1 MIQLPKA
8 YTQEHQQLTLK
19 YLAEGRRVLSSAEW
33 KKLLTGFDVLHKAS
47 IITPTERMTFAEWY
61 ERQIDRV
68 FAEPFIAALLR
79 LENVAREQEA
89 LRARFAREIVQTW
102 TASEL
107 RQQERSVGNVLMA
120 YCLYFW
126 ESFATGYAFE
136 VEIYRDLRK
145 EGIAFV
151 AHDIRNRL
159 ARFSAYDLKVLNLRG
174 DIKTSLYF
182 LEVERGRKL
191 PHDFYITRFYEGSRQ
206 RTLVVML
213 QVEAW
218 QQIDGETIAG
228 LLAEATQHFP
238 SPVAV
243 TLPAGTVVIAD
254 YALWKQKVFQ
264 RQREEEE
271 TDEKKNQA

>member
-89 LRARFAREIVQTW
+89 LCARFAREIVQTW

-159 ARFSAYDLKVLNLRG
+159 ARFSAYDLKVLNFGGDVTGRGMATNRRRNYRWITGRSNSAFSQPCGRNATSRYSGDCRLRA
-174 DIKTSLYF
+174 
-182 LEVERGRKL
+182 
-191 PHDFYITRFYEGSRQ
+191 
-206 RTLVVML
+206 
-213 QVEAW
+213 VEAK
-218 QQIDGETIAG
+218 GVPATAG
-228 LLAEATQHFP
+228 RR
-238 SPVAV
+238 
-243 TLPAGTVVIAD
+243 GN
-254 YALWKQKVFQ
+254 
-264 RQREEEE
+264 R
-271 TDEKKNQA
+271 